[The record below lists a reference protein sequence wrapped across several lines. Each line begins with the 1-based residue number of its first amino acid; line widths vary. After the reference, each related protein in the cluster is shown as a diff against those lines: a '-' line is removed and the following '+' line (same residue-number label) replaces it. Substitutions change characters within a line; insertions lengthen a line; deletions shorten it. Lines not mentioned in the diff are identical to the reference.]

1 MNIIDEIEQEQIKEI
16 TEKRIVPDFG
26 AGDTLK
32 VHLKVVE
39 GTRERIQVFEGLCIA
54 KSNRSLNST
63 FTVRKI
69 SNGEGVER
77 VFPVYS
83 PLIEKLE
90 VIRRGDVRR
99 SKLYYIR
106 SLSGKKARIKEKRFD
121 NRTNVSNKV
130 AEESPSIDEE
140 NKKDK

>member
-16 TEKRIVPDFG
+16 TEKRMVPEFG
-26 AGDTLK
+26 PGDTLK

-54 KSNRSLNST
+54 RSNRSLNSS

-83 PLIEKLE
+83 PLIDKLE
-90 VIRRGDVRR
+90 VVRRGDVRR

-106 SLSGKKARIKEKRFD
+106 TLSGKKARITEKRMD
-121 NRTNVSNKV
+121 NRPKVSNKTV
-130 AEESPSIDEE
+130 EKVSTKVQE
-140 NKKDK
+140 NKESK

>member
-16 TEKRIVPDFG
+16 TEKRMVPEFG

-54 KSNRSLNST
+54 RSNRSLNST

-83 PLIEKLE
+83 PLIDKLE

-106 SLSGKKARIKEKRFD
+106 TLSGKKARITEKRMD
-121 NRTNVSNKV
+121 NRPKVSNKT
-130 AEESPSIDEE
+130 AEEAPAKTQENEE
-140 NKKDK
+140 SK

>member
-16 TEKRIVPDFG
+16 TEKRMVPEFG
-26 AGDTLK
+26 PGDTLK

-54 KSNRSLNST
+54 RSNRSLNSS

-77 VFPVYS
+77 VLPVYS
-83 PLIEKLE
+83 PLIDKLE
-90 VIRRGDVRR
+90 VVRRGDVRR

-106 SLSGKKARIKEKRFD
+106 TLSGKKARITEKRMD
-121 NRTNVSNKV
+121 NRPKVSNKTV
-130 AEESPSIDEE
+130 EKISTKVQENEES
-140 NKKDK
+140 K

>member
-16 TEKRIVPDFG
+16 TEKRMVPEFG
-26 AGDTLK
+26 PGDTLK
-32 VHLKVVE
+32 VHLKVLE

-54 KSNRSLNST
+54 RSNRSLNSS

-83 PLIEKLE
+83 PLIDKLE
-90 VIRRGDVRR
+90 VVRRGDVRR

-106 SLSGKKARIKEKRFD
+106 TLSGKKARITEKRMD
-121 NRTNVSNKV
+121 NRPKVSDKTVEKISTKV
-130 AEESPSIDEE
+130 QENEEG
-140 NKKDK
+140 K